1 MPLRSAHRT
10 LTPRTLGTGIVVF
23 AILLASLAAD
33 QAAAGDEPDPSA
45 PPQLPEPSY
54 APHRPQFLTNH
65 FFTQLPRETINA
77 FRSDPLFTQWPWECD
92 PDFRHDTGPS
102 PVEFHYEGEFDLTS
116 GVLFGISEWVGCFM
130 SDQLELIAASLESDA
145 EVTILT
151 ERKLI
156 PNVKR
161 CLRSNGFTAAQID
174 RINFVPV
181 EVDSMW
187 IRDYGP
193 EFLGRESDGTA
204 RAMVDPTYNGTIP
217 RSDNCRPVERGP
229 LTYGRDRDDASPTRL
244 AELVNA
250 GRAELRGVET
260 ATAYRAPV
268 VFEGGNIF
276 TDGEG
281 TCFRNRN
288 ATNRMNTATDFMGL
302 PQGIGALFTGWWDY
316 DEEEVDQVIATHYN
330 CDDVVVLDSMRP
342 TALELPFGGVI
353 DHIDMSVTF
362 LSPDTVLVGDYNYQT
377 AEGEYLTLS
386 GDPDEPDDPVNAA
399 ILDAN
404 AALLESNGYDVV
416 RIPMPVPFCS
426 LGNNCVL
433 DHQRDLSDET
443 IIPCPDEVFDEKG
456 RFVGGLDPETGTPI
470 IRTWATFANSI
481 RIGDRLMVPSYP
493 GSAAALSSSE
503 HGNLLERQEAETLQ
517 VYRGQLEA
525 LYEDESIEV
534 VSVTSDGLAP
544 CNGSLQCIT
553 KTY

>member
-1 MPLRSAHRT
+1 MF
-10 LTPRTLGTGIVVF
+10 TPRALAMGIALLVV
-23 AILLASLAAD
+23 LSSVLAAD
-33 QAAAGDEPDPSA
+33 NAAAENEPE
-45 PPQLPEPSY
+45 PPAGPELPEPSY
-54 APHRPQFLTNH
+54 APHRPQFLSH
-65 FFTQLPRETINA
+65 HYFTQLPPATINA

-102 PVEFHYEGEFDLTS
+102 PADYHYEGEFDLTS

-130 SDQLELIAASLESDA
+130 SDQIELIAASLESDA

-151 ERKLI
+151 ARKLV
-156 PNVKR
+156 PNVRR
-161 CLRSNGFTAAQID
+161 CLQSNGFSAAQID

-193 EFLGRESDGTA
+193 EFQRHESDSTA
-204 RAMVDPTYNGTIP
+204 RALVDPVYNGTIP
-217 RSDNCRPVERGP
+217 RPANCRSLERGP
-229 LTYGRDRDDASPTRL
+229 LTYGRERDDASPTRL
-244 AELVNA
+244 ANLVDA

-276 TDGEG
+276 TDGDG
-281 TCFRNRN
+281 TCFRNRDV
-288 ATNRMNTATDFMGL
+288 ANRMNTAAEFMGL
-302 PQGIGALFTGWWDY
+302 PSGVGTLFTGWWNY
-316 DEEEVDQVIATHYN
+316 DEDQVDATIAEHYN
-330 CDDVVVLDSMRP
+330 CEVVVLDSMQP
-342 TALELPFGGVI
+342 TTLDVPFGGVI

-362 LSPDTVLVGDYNYQT
+362 LSPDTVLVGDYNYRT
-377 AEGEYLTLS
+377 SEGEYLTLT
-386 GDPDEPDDPVNAA
+386 GDPSEPDDPVNAA

-404 AALLESNGYDVV
+404 AALLEYHGYDVV

-426 LGNNCVL
+426 RGNNCVL
-433 DHQRDLSDET
+433 DYERDLTDET
-443 IIPCPDEVFDEKG
+443 VIPCPDEVFDEQG
-456 RFVGGLDPETGTPI
+456 RFIGGFDAETGLPI

-493 GSAAALSSSE
+493 GSAATLPSTE
-503 HGNLLERQEAETLQ
+503 HGQLLQRQEAEALQ
-517 VYRGQLEA
+517 VYRDQLRV
-525 LYEDESIEV
+525 LYGDEGIEV
-534 VSVTSDGLAP
+534 VPVTSDGLAP

>member
-1 MPLRSAHRT
+1 MFPRSAHLT
-10 LTPRTLGTGIVVF
+10 VTPRTLGTGIVVF
-23 AILLASLAAD
+23 AVLLAGLAGD
-33 QAAAGDEPDPSA
+33 QAAANDEPEPPS
-45 PPQLPEPSY
+45 PPPLPEPSY

-77 FRSDPLFTQWPWECD
+77 FRSDPSFTQWPWECD
-92 PDFRHDTGPS
+92 PDFRHNTGPS
-102 PVEFHYEGEFDLTS
+102 PAEFRYEGEFDLTS
-116 GVLFGISEWVGCFM
+116 GVLFGISEWIGCFM

-156 PNVKR
+156 PNVRR
-161 CLRSNGFTAAQID
+161 CLRSNGFSAVQID

-181 EVDSMW
+181 PVDSMW

-193 EFLGRESDGTA
+193 EFQRHESDGTA
-204 RAMVDPTYNGTIP
+204 RALVDPVYNATIP
-217 RSDNCRPVERGP
+217 RPDNCRPLERGP
-229 LTYGRDRDDASPTRL
+229 LTYGRDRDGASPTRL
-244 AELVNA
+244 ADLIDA

-281 TCFRNRN
+281 TCFRNRYV
-288 ATNRMNTATDFMGL
+288 ADRMNTAEHFMGL
-302 PQGIGALFTGWWDY
+302 PPGIGALFTGWWDY
-316 DEEEVDQVIATHYN
+316 DEQQVDQVIAEHYN
-330 CDDVVVLDSMRP
+330 CEVEVLDSMRP
-342 TALELPFGGVI
+342 TTLEVPFGGVI

-362 LSPDTVLVGDYNYQT
+362 LSADTVLVGDYNYRT
-377 AEGEYLTLS
+377 GEGEYLTLS

-404 AALLESNGYDVV
+404 AELLESLDYNVV
-416 RIPMPVPFCS
+416 RIPMPVPFCT
-426 LGNNCVL
+426 LGNNCTL
-433 DHQRDLSDET
+433 DQQRDLSDET
-443 IIPCPDEVFDEKG
+443 IIPCPDEVFDEQD
-456 RFVGGLDPETGTPI
+456 RFVGGFDPETGKPI

-493 GSAAALSSSE
+493 GSAAALASSA
-503 HGNLLERQEAETLQ
+503 HGDLLQRQEAATLE
-517 VYRGQLEA
+517 VYREQIEA

-534 VSVTSDGLAP
+534 VPVTSDGLAP